1 MIRSMFQEPVFG
13 IVLTMTCY
21 LIARRIAHATRSP
34 LANPVIV
41 ASVLC
46 LAVLLG
52 FGIPI
57 ADYQM
62 GGAVVMMLIFPATIC
77 LAVMVYEHRA
87 HLMKNLLP
95 ALVGCTVG
103 AVASIASV
111 RFFGRLFGLSE
122 ILIRSQLAK
131 SVTTAIAIDLAPTI
145 QGDLSL
151 AVVSV
156 MITGISGVLIGPLLL
171 TLFKVTDPVLQGIA
185 MGTSSHVIGTSRAM
199 EMGPIQ
205 GAMSSIALFITGLMT
220 ATVLLIQYS

>member
-1 MIRSMFQEPVFG
+1 MITRITQEPIFG
-13 IVLTMTCY
+13 IALTMICY
-21 LIARRIAHATRSP
+21 LAARRIAQATRSP

-41 ASVLC
+41 SSVFC
-46 LAVLLG
+46 LAFLFA

-57 ADYQM
+57 ADYHV
-62 GGAVVMMLIFPATIC
+62 GGAMIMMLIFPATIC
-77 LAVMVYEHRA
+77 LAVMVYEHRSYLVK
-87 HLMKNLLP
+87 HLLP
-95 ALVGCTVG
+95 AFTGCTVG
-103 AVASIASV
+103 AIASIVSV

-122 ILIRSQLAK
+122 VLIRSQLAK
-131 SVTTAIAIDLAPTI
+131 SVTTAIAIDLAPTV

-156 MITGISGVLIGPLLL
+156 MITGISGVLIGPMLL
-171 TLFKVTDPVLQGIA
+171 TLFRVTDPVLQGIA

-220 ATVLLIQYS
+220 AAILLMYYS